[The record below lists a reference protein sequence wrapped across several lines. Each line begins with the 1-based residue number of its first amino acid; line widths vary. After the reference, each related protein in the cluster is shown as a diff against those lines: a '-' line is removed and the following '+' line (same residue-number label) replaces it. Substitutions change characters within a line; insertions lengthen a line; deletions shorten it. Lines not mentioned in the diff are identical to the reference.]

1 MSEIHCHTCGGLITD
16 PASVSY
22 RLPSGTAVTA
32 QPRAGLCTCT
42 PSVVYGPPP
51 GYVSWPGLPIPGWP
65 NVVRAIAARN

>member
-1 MSEIHCHTCGGLITD
+1 
-16 PASVSY
+16 VSY

-32 QPRAGLCTCT
+32 KPQAGLCTCT

-51 GYVSWPGLPIPGWP
+51 GYLSWPGLPSPGWP